1 MAIKWHFRTAIMFA
15 FLTLL
20 FASVGWV
27 VGGFFGGPIIGLVV
41 LVVFAVI
48 ILTVS
53 TLLSKS
59 RALRSNRVKL
69 VTEAEEPR
77 LYRIVRSITQKADIP
92 MPEVGVIEAFMPNA
106 FATGSGPKNAA
117 VVATRG
123 LLDMLNDDE
132 LEGVMAHEISHV
144 MNRDILVMS
153 IASAVSAVIA
163 FVGRIGIYMAMFSGG
178 NSKDRGAFILLA
190 IVGYIT
196 LPIAAL
202 LIQLGISRNRE
213 FLADESAAKITLK
226 PEALASALITIE
238 KGCNSPRN
246 KYDNPAYSSVWI
258 SNPNGTRKS
267 FMRRIF
273 STHPDT
279 SDRVERLYKLSEKQ
293 GRYTAPRVYDISED
307 GKSDP
312 FWKR

>member
-1 MAIKWHFRTAIMFA
+1 
-15 FLTLL
+15 
-20 FASVGWV
+20 
-27 VGGFFGGPIIGLVV
+27 
-41 LVVFAVI
+41 
-48 ILTVS
+48 
-53 TLLSKS
+53 
-59 RALRSNRVKL
+59 
-69 VTEAEEPR
+69 
-77 LYRIVRSITQKADIP
+77 
-92 MPEVGVIEAFMPNA
+92 
-106 FATGSGPKNAA
+106 
-117 VVATRG
+117 
-123 LLDMLNDDE
+123 
-132 LEGVMAHEISHV
+132 

>member
-1 MAIKWHFRTAIMFA
+1 MAVKWHFRTAIMFA

-27 VGGFFGGPIIGLVV
+27 AGWFFGDPILGLVV
-41 LVVFAVI
+41 LVIFAAI
-48 ILTVS
+48 ILTIS

-59 RALRSNRVKL
+59 RALRSNGVKL

-77 LYRIVRSITQKADIP
+77 LYRIVRSVSQKAEVP
-92 MPEVGVIEAFMPNA
+92 MPEVGVIETFMPNA
-106 FATGSGPKNAA
+106 FATGSGPKDAA

-163 FVGRIGIYMAMFSGG
+163 YVGRIGIYVAMFSGG
-178 NSKDRGAFILLA
+178 DSRDRGALILLA

-213 FLADESAAKITLK
+213 FFADESAAEITRK
-226 PEALASALITIE
+226 PDALASALITIE

-258 SNPNGTRKS
+258 SNPNGTRRS

-279 SDRVERLYKLSEKQ
+279 KDRVERLYKLSDKY
-293 GRYTAPRVYDISED
+293 GRYSAPRIYNNSDD
-307 GKSDP
+307 GTSDP
-312 FWKR
+312 FWKK